1 MLFLLH
7 DNSLHLCPADDAGQI
22 ARSIMIFRELV
33 SELGALCPLTVLSD
47 SLEEEITEV
56 RFMDLRLREFRSNI
70 LYFSN
75 TAHPGDQLPAHC
87 IFSESVSSDITA
99 TGSSNIA
106 LVADSDFGF
115 AFNTAAQLMIGSH
128 KDDYYQSM
136 MSTLE
141 RVRDVDTL
149 IDIGSQTFGAS
160 LVFIDRDFRILS
172 YSTQIPVTDELWK
185 KNIERGYCDYEFIQA
200 VKSLKSVQ
208 MADSTMAP
216 VEVSCS
222 SSPFQKFSSR
232 VYCHDTWIGFLIV
245 IEGYDSYRPEH
256 IEMLR
261 ILSGVLGYAVMKYS
275 PSYLYMTSDYHRF
288 LYNLIIG
295 AEASS
300 LPEAYTHLTFP
311 SELMV
316 AYCKATGDGSS
327 FPAEGALSDSMNSIM
342 PGCHVI
348 SQRDHAAII
357 GSSDMVKRMGSVIS
371 IFPQKCKVR
380 IGISLPFNDV
390 ETLRSHFQEAVDAFE
405 TGLVLDPDIHIYT
418 FEDYGL
424 YVMFRS
430 VSEREDLSRFL
441 HPALPKLAHY
451 DGEFGTNL
459 EMTLHTYLRNSC
471 STTDTAKAL
480 YLHRNSVIYRLRRIE
495 ELCDIDL
502 GDTDTRFRL
511 RLSFAINDVINR
523 KRMWSLKSPGASKK

>member
-1 MLFLLH
+1 
-7 DNSLHLCPADDAGQI
+7 
-22 ARSIMIFRELV
+22 MIFRELA
-33 SELGALCPLTVLSD
+33 SELASLCHLTVVSGD
-47 SLEEEITEV
+47 LEEEITEV
-56 RFMDLRLREFRSNI
+56 QFMDLRLREFRNNV

-75 TAHPGDQLPAHC
+75 TAHRHDQLPPQC
-87 IFSESVSSDITA
+87 IFSESAAGEIG
-99 TGSSNIA
+99 GSERSNIA
-106 LVADSDFGF
+106 FVADSDFGF
-115 AFNTAAQLMIGSH
+115 AFNTASQLVAGSH
-128 KDDYYQSM
+128 RDDYYESM
-136 MSTLE
+136 MSTLD
-141 RVRDVDTL
+141 RVRDVDAL

-208 MADSTMAP
+208 AADSTMAP
-216 VEVSCS
+216 IEVSCS

-245 IEGYDSYRPEH
+245 IESYDSYRPEH

-261 ILSGVLGYAVMKYS
+261 ILSGILGYAVMKYS

-295 AEASS
+295 ADVSA

-311 SELMV
+311 SELIV
-316 AYCKATGDGSS
+316 AYCKATGDGSL
-327 FPAEGALSDSMNSIM
+327 FPAEGALSESMTMIA

-357 GSSDMVKRMGSVIS
+357 GSSDMIKKMGSIAA
-371 IFPQKCKVR
+371 IFPQKCRVR
-380 IGISLPFNDV
+380 IGISLPFNNIA
-390 ETLRSHFQEAVDAFE
+390 TLRDHFREAVDAFE
-405 TGLVLDPDIHIYT
+405 TGLILDPDIHIYT
-418 FEDYGL
+418 FEDYGI

-430 VSEREDLSRFL
+430 ISETGDLTRYL
-441 HPALPKLAHY
+441 HPALPKLSEY
-451 DGEFGTNL
+451 DAESGTNL
-459 EMTLHTYLRNSC
+459 ELTLHTYLRNSC
-471 STTDTAKAL
+471 STTDTARDL

-511 RLSFAINDVINR
+511 RLSFAISNVIHQR
-523 KRMWSLKSPGASKK
+523 RMWSGKDLSAHKK

>member
-1 MLFLLH
+1 MLFLSFIDHSDWIRRTFSAL
-7 DNSLHLCPADDAGQI
+7 I
-22 ARSIMIFRELV
+22 VRSVMIFRELA
-33 SELGALCPLTVLSD
+33 SELGALCHLSVVSD
-47 SLEEEITEV
+47 RIEEEITEV
-56 RFMDLRLREFRSNI
+56 QFIDFRQNEFRNNV

-75 TAHPGDQLPAHC
+75 TMQDPERIPPQC
-87 IFSESVSSDITA
+87 VFSESVSSDIIDA
-99 TGSSNIA
+99 SSSNVA
-106 LVADSDFGF
+106 FVADSDFGF
-115 AFNTAAQLMIGSH
+115 AFNTASQLVLGSH
-128 KDDYYQSM
+128 KDDYYESM
-136 MSTLE
+136 MSTLD

-172 YSTQIPVTDELWK
+172 YSTQVPVTDELWK
-185 KNIERGYCDYEFIQA
+185 KNIEQGYCDYEFIQA
-200 VKSLKSVQ
+200 VRSLKSVQ
-208 MADSTMAP
+208 MADSTMTP
-216 VEVSCS
+216 IEVSCS

-295 AEASS
+295 ADASA

-311 SELMV
+311 SELIV
-316 AYCKATGDGSS
+316 AYCKATGDGSL
-327 FPAEGALSDSMNSIM
+327 FPTEGSLSDSMTAIL

-348 SQRDHAAII
+348 AQREHAAII
-357 GSSDMVKRMGSVIS
+357 GSSEMLKKIGSIAA

-380 IGISLPFNDV
+380 IGISLPFSNV
-390 ETLRSHFQEAVDAFE
+390 ETLQSHFREAVDAFE
-405 TGLVLDPDIHIYT
+405 TGLILDPDIHIYT
-418 FEDYGL
+418 FEDYGI
-424 YVMFRS
+424 YVMFRA
-430 VSEREDLSRFL
+430 VSEHEDLNRYL
-441 HPALPKLAHY
+441 HPALPKLAEY

-459 EMTLHTYLRNSC
+459 EMTLHTYLKNSC

-495 ELCDIDL
+495 ELCDVDL
-502 GDTDTRFRL
+502 SDTDTRFRL
-511 RLSFAINDVINR
+511 RLSYAISNVINQ
-523 KRMWSLKSPGASKK
+523 KRRWAGKDFGVSVK